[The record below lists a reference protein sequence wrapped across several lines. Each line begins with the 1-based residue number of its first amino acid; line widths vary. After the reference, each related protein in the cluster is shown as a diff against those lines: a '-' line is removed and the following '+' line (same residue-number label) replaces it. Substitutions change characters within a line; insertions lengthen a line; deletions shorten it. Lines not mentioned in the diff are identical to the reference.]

1 MKKPLCHFAAAAGM
15 LLFAWACDSEQSV
28 HPEIS
33 ETDFRMPSHVL
44 AGEMTAIY
52 ASAQLEDAVLY
63 IGGREFPADSWWEDE
78 EGRWGTW
85 ITVPDD
91 FRGEYEVSAGYQ
103 DGDSESGPEIIGKIE
118 VWQLSDEPY
127 YSTRRPAYADIGG
140 AVLIVNSCKVTRTGI
155 ERLVFRDA
163 DGTQVKAELSMET
176 GISSGYS
183 CGILEYCSDY
193 DITYP
198 SDGSY
203 IAFREYGSEISEP
216 VVIRNSDGLVVPLSV
231 PDQGSLTGFYSVSET
246 EFYFAYRDL
255 TKPARKAVIDETMLP
270 SSVDD
275 IEEDFTENIRIRT
288 EELRGSAGKLERT
301 AGNIQLIATETGKVF
316 LGEHYI
322 YDGNTTLEMK
332 SPSDNMGDID
342 NVFSLADNIITV
354 KGRAGETRLYYAA
367 TGTESGT
374 WHEFGKLDADILFS
388 SVAVH
393 DGIAYLFAA
402 DRYFTVDESLQVT
415 SRDYLRPVD
424 ASEGV
429 FNPGCPRTESWWYF
443 LDKSGNLC
451 RLNLEKASEDSHEV
465 LGPAPQFMF
474 HASNDTAVWNSY
486 SGGKT
491 IFYILSGDDPATV
504 TDDDDLLGQA
514 GLSFDVGAVTNSIY

>member
-1 MKKPLCHFAAAAGM
+1 MKTPLCHFAAVAGM
-15 LLFAWACDSEQSV
+15 LLFAWACDSGQSV

-91 FRGEYEVSAGYQ
+91 FMGEYEVSAGYQ
-103 DGDSESGPEIIGKIE
+103 DGDSESEPEIIGKIE
-118 VWQLSDEPY
+118 VWQLSDDPY

-231 PDQGSLTGFYSVSET
+231 PDQGSLTGFYSVFCVQGSHET
-246 EFYFAYRDL
+246 CKKGGNRRDDAAVVSGRYR
-255 TKPARKAVIDETMLP
+255 RR
-270 SSVDD
+270 
-275 IEEDFTENIRIRT
+275 FH
-288 EELRGSAGKLERT
+288 
-301 AGNIQLIATETGKVF
+301 
-316 LGEHYI
+316 GEHK
-322 YDGNTTLEMK
+322 DQ
-332 SPSDNMGDID
+332 D
-342 NVFSLADNIITV
+342 
-354 KGRAGETRLYYAA
+354 GRAERKCRQTRAHRRQY
-367 TGTESGT
+367 
-374 WHEFGKLDADILFS
+374 
-388 SVAVH
+388 
-393 DGIAYLFAA
+393 
-402 DRYFTVDESLQVT
+402 TVD
-415 SRDYLRPVD
+415 RD
-424 ASEGV
+424 
-429 FNPGCPRTESWWYF
+429 
-443 LDKSGNLC
+443 
-451 RLNLEKASEDSHEV
+451 
-465 LGPAPQFMF
+465 
-474 HASNDTAVWNSY
+474 
-486 SGGKT
+486 
-491 IFYILSGDDPATV
+491 
-504 TDDDDLLGQA
+504 
-514 GLSFDVGAVTNSIY
+514 